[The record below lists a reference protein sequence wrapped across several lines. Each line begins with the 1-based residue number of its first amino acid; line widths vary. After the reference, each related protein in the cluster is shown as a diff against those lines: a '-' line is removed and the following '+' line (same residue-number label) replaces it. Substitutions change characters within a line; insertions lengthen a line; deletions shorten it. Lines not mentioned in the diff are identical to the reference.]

1 MHIRDN
7 SFCDW
12 ATKTIFHI
20 ADIPWLVLAVCGQWS
35 VPPDC
40 SSALLGKNWSARG
53 GEGEGLWMVE
63 VSMKFRK
70 ISQYSENE
78 SAF

>member
-1 MHIRDN
+1 M
-7 SFCDW
+7 
-12 ATKTIFHI
+12 
-20 ADIPWLVLAVCGQWS
+20 
-35 VPPDC
+35 PPDC

-70 ISQYSENE
+70 ISQYSERGSFSLLKVPYSTVTLKNLHLTTLFE
-78 SAF
+78 IGVYKQ